1 MLLLSMCGCVDNKQ
15 TLHETILLKHQVY
28 SLEHV
33 SDYIDNGYDGIE
45 FDLHISDTS
54 LLVYYDSPQ
63 EAISF
68 TDYVD
73 FIEEHPYYYFWIDVK
88 EFTLKGLLEFTRKMP
103 PLSNCFIETNVDGIV
118 DFLTDKNYNLVYTV
132 RYIAD
137 WNESDSLQLKKE
149 IDNTIRTYSIMG
161 LASNHMMYYNTC
173 NVFSQYPKYIW
184 CVPANEPNWE
194 ISKHILSDPSVM
206 VLLLDFDNVHELKEG
221 NLVDY

>member
-1 MLLLSMCGCVDNKQ
+1 MKIFFISVMLLLSMCGCVDNKQ
-15 TLHETILLKHQVY
+15 TLHETI
-28 SLEHV
+28 
-33 SDYIDNGYDGIE
+33 
-45 FDLHISDTS
+45 
-54 LLVYYDSPQ
+54 
-63 EAISF
+63 